1 MSNSWS
7 NTSDW
12 LILLEARPQ
21 EIKSG
26 DGGWGGPHFLVLLE
40 QDTGLTQVQRKI
52 CRFVLDKP
60 RTEESKSNKSEVK
73 RKDELMGQDTILGLQ
88 TEAQGFFLRTG
99 ISSNSWLQRS
109 QLRRETE
116 LQSWGHNDLTLE
128 SGES

>member
-7 NTSDW
+7 NTSGC
-12 LILLEARPQ
+12 LILPEARSQ

-26 DGGWGGPHFLVLLE
+26 DGDWGGPQFLVLLE

-73 RKDELMGQDTILGLQ
+73 RKDELMGQDTIL
-88 TEAQGFFLRTG
+88 
-99 ISSNSWLQRS
+99 
-109 QLRRETE
+109 E
-116 LQSWGHNDLTLE
+116 LQKRLRASSSELRSPLALGYRDL
-128 SGES
+128 S